1 MIHGCYKAVNNAV
14 FEALENKRKIFTLH
28 VLKREWCS
36 CVRMKPRKQG
46 CAIPV
51 FRHLHSMT
59 SLKND
64 CAMNTLKQ
72 YECTV
77 IIDGGLQDDAIAAA
91 MELVKKTVTDKG
103 GVINNVLEVGRR
115 KMAYIIRKTSIGY
128 YAHIEFDAVPS
139 AIAEIERV
147 FRYEEAILRFLII
160 QLSSPLLEMRKRVEK
175 YSVMLGSPEDQA
187 EPEAEAAAKN

>member
-1 MIHGCYKAVNNAV
+1 M
-14 FEALENKRKIFTLH
+14 NK
-28 VLKREWCS
+28 
-36 CVRMKPRKQG
+36 
-46 CAIPV
+46 
-51 FRHLHSMT
+51 
-59 SLKND
+59 
-64 CAMNTLKQ
+64 LKQ

-91 MELVKKTVTDKG
+91 MELVKTTIAGKG

-115 KMAYIIRKTSIGY
+115 KMAYLIRKSSIGY

-147 FRYEEAILRFLII
+147 YRYEENILRFLII

-175 YSVMLGSPEDQA
+175 YSIMLGSPEDQA
-187 EPEAEAAAKN
+187 ESEAAPAPAKS